1 MNHSS
6 TQKTLEI
13 HTRIFSAGK
22 ITCKARSAGAIFQA
36 SFKDSCQGFSSGL
49 RYEQANGFARGHRMH
64 TRLHTQNIKES
75 VGLVQQCA
83 EIFFSKKFQKK
94 NIFFWFFCKKWS
106 SKFFTLRHYFAYF
119 FQRTVWILYL
129 SVDRYNKIVMNDG
142 LGLRRRGLII
152 SIFPAQ
158 PLIITLYIFFVKSK
172 NFTSSKIDLEIITSF
187 AVILVKN

>member
-1 MNHSS
+1 MCTQQTQSSKIRGNSAITKWLKSKYNIPKNFIVLILFSFWFYKKLEEFSQNKRIGTFLLFLNHSS

-83 EIFFSKKFQKK
+83 EIFFFKKFQKK
-94 NIFFWFFCKKWS
+94 K
-106 SKFFTLRHYFAYF
+106 YF
-119 FQRTVWILYL
+119 FF
-129 SVDRYNKIVMNDG
+129 
-142 LGLRRRGLII
+142 I
-152 SIFPAQ
+152 S
-158 PLIITLYIFFVKSK
+158 L
-172 NFTSSKIDLEIITSF
+172 
-187 AVILVKN
+187 